1 MVKKSKKK
9 YRLLLSFTI
18 FYTAI
23 YSDSL
28 WNNILH
34 YPIFNYIRYIL
45 LGCMLIAFL
54 YKFAITSNSKRQMIT
69 YLYLLIFLVYNF
81 LFHNGMVL
89 VPIVIF
95 CLYVSYLNQREVI
108 HAYAL
113 GLSLCVLLVIPFSLV
128 GILPKSTSNN
138 LLSYGFSN
146 PNGLGEFVAIIFM
159 SYLYLSWKRS
169 KVWFLLLYI
178 GAIYFNYSV
187 LFDRTASIC
196 MIIFLLCYFLKYNIH
211 SLNVIGWLSS
221 FSPIILTIIS
231 LTLAFLYGK
240 YDWIYDVDHWL
251 AHRIYTWNYY
261 LNIYGL
267 HFIPN
272 NIDFIKANDYQL
284 SFYGKNID
292 VLLMGDFDGGYMY
305 LLLRMGIINTIT
317 VLGILINYIN
327 KLRSRKLV
335 ALAILL
341 LIFML
346 LAFTESPYLAPYGFF
361 QSYLLVICF
370 SHIVN
375 GRL

>member
-18 FYTAI
+18 FYTSI
-23 YSDSL
+23 YSYSL

-45 LGCMLIAFL
+45 LGCMLMAFL

-81 LFHNGMVL
+81 LFHNGMAL

-146 PNGLGEFVAIIFM
+146 PNGLGGFLAIIFM

-178 GAIYFNYSV
+178 GAIYLNYSV
-187 LFDRTASIC
+187 LADRTASIC
-196 MIIFLLCYFLKYNIH
+196 MIIFLLCYFIKYNIH

-251 AHRIYTWNYY
+251 SHRIYTWNYY

-272 NIDFIKANDYQL
+272 NFDFIKVNDYGL

-292 VLLMGDFDGGYMY
+292 VLLTGAFDGGYMY

-335 ALAILL
+335 ALEILL

-346 LAFTESPYLAPYGFF
+346 LAFTENSYIAPYGFS

-375 GRL
+375 GKL

>member
-54 YKFAITSNSKRQMIT
+54 YKFAITNNSKRQMIT
-69 YLYLLIFLVYNF
+69 YLCLLIFLVYNF
-81 LFHNGMVL
+81 LFHNGMAL

-146 PNGLGEFVAIIFM
+146 PNGLGGFVAIIFM

-187 LFDRTASIC
+187 LFERTASIC
-196 MIIFLLCYFLKYNIH
+196 MIIFLLCYFIKYNIH

-251 AHRIYTWNYY
+251 SYRIYTWNYY

-272 NIDFIKANDYQL
+272 NFDFIKANDYQL

-292 VLLMGDFDGGYMY
+292 VLLMGAFDGGYMY

-327 KLRSRKLV
+327 KLRSRKLI
-335 ALAILL
+335 ALEILL

-346 LAFTESPYLAPYGFF
+346 LAFTESSYLAPYGFF